1 MNLKALFLGIAVI
14 ALTLFGITQGSELSR
29 SEFGQKGT
37 FKANQAEASWQYLLA
52 LGPLGALSTFK
63 IVENGKKTI
72 ISPTK
77 DLTKCAKDQSKN
89 TSC

>member
-1 MNLKALFLGIAVI
+1 MNLNALILGIAVI
-14 ALTLFGITQGSELSR
+14 ALTLFGITQGSELSK

-37 FKANQAEASWQYLLA
+37 FNVNQASASWQYLLA
-52 LGPLGALSTFK
+52 LGPLGTLSTFK

-72 ISPTK
+72 IPALK
-77 DLTKCAKDQSKN
+77 DLTKCAEDHSKN